1 MSVKYKKFPK
11 FIEAFNKAVY
21 DTDNKLSDGQV
32 NWSFVDA
39 DLCLSGW
46 DVLFGDEYM
55 SIFDKTIED
64 FLLNDAGEKLEV
76 LKRDYL
82 GQ

>member
-1 MSVKYKKFPK
+1 M
-11 FIEAFNKAVY
+11 EAFNKAVD
-21 DTDNKLSDGQV
+21 DTDNRLSDGQV

-55 SIFDKTIED
+55 SIFNNTVED
-64 FLLNDAGEKLEV
+64 FILNDAGEKLEV

>member
-1 MSVKYKKFPK
+1 MLTYVFL
-11 FIEAFNKAVY
+11 V
-21 DTDNKLSDGQV
+21 G
-32 NWSFVDA
+32 
-39 DLCLSGW
+39 

-55 SIFDKTIED
+55 SVFNKTVED